1 MRSVFYRFGSWLLN
15 IDDVEAVMYDDPFK
29 LRVRMKTG
37 REYTLTCQSAA
48 DRDREKEAMVRTM
61 GFRHPEPISRYELEA
76 VVQREVA
83 KVRRDIRSLKTA
95 VIDRLEGLRR
105 E

>member
-1 MRSVFYRFGSWLLN
+1 MFIRFGSWLLN
-15 IDDVEAVMYDDPFK
+15 LDDIEAVMYNDNFV

-37 REYTLTCQSAA
+37 REYTLRCNSAA
-48 DRDREKEAMVRTM
+48 DRDCEREKIIRAM
-61 GFRHPEPISRYELEA
+61 GFRHPEPVSRYELEA

-105 E
+105 EQ